1 MTNALTVKQVIDFL
15 SEEYKDDLNEPL
27 FIQWLG
33 RNHVHAKVS
42 KNKFIKIVNNVDIDR
57 LTDEFHDAFDNAME
71 I

>member
-33 RNHVHAKVS
+33 RNHVNTKVS
-42 KNKFIKIVNNVDIDR
+42 KNKFIKIVNNVDIDA
-57 LTDEFHDAFDNAME
+57 LTDEFHSAFDNATE